1 MTKKHTYRD
10 QILVDKIARSK
21 TRLPNR
27 IDEQE
32 ICHDW
37 SVITF
42 GDTSVEFHT
51 FGFVEKVRSRS
62 VSLVFISQKDKIG
75 PKNSRF

>member
-1 MTKKHTYRD
+1 MPKKQTYGD
-10 QILVDKIARSK
+10 QILVDNMAWSK

-32 ICHDW
+32 LCHDW

-42 GDTSVEFHT
+42 GDTSLEFHT
-51 FGFVEKVRSRS
+51 FGFAEKIRSRVAGILNQS
-62 VSLVFISQKDKIG
+62 FD
-75 PKNSRF
+75 

>member
-1 MTKKHTYRD
+1 MQKKQTYRD
-10 QILVDKIARSK
+10 QILVDNMARSK

-32 ICHDW
+32 LCHDW

-42 GDTSVEFHT
+42 GDTSLEFHT
-51 FGFVEKVRSRS
+51 FGFIEKVRSR
-62 VSLVFISQKDKIG
+62 VACILNQTFD
-75 PKNSRF
+75 